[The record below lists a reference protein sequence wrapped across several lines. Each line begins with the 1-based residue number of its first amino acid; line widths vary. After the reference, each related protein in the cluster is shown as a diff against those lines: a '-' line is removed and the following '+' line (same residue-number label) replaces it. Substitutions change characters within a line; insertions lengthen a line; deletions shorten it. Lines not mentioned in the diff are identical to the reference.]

1 MGKADRGAVISVII
15 PVYNVEPY
23 LSDCIDS
30 ILTQT
35 YSELEV
41 IIVDDGSTDNCPA
54 LCDEYAKKDARVRV
68 IHKENGGLSDARNA
82 GLAVCSGEYLTF
94 VDGDDLLL
102 PDAVEVLYE
111 LALEYDASLVIGGH
125 VRFEGEPQR
134 DTGSDC
140 GEVIVMNSTEAM
152 KDTLENGC
160 ASWARLYRAEVHKDL
175 LFPKGEINEDEAIV
189 LRLLEAVESVVKT
202 ERKVY
207 LYRCRQSSITTSA
220 FSIQKLA
227 WYRHCK
233 ANLEWIRTHH
243 PELTSYAAARYRS
256 SITWSLT
263 EIALSD
269 GEYEEEV
276 EELLYELH
284 KERKVL
290 YNAPF
295 YTLKEKLLFI
305 MLSFLPFQVY
315 RILVYV
321 MRKIYEKI

>member
-41 IIVDDGSTDNCPA
+41 ILVDDGSPDNCGA
-54 LCDEYAKKDARVRV
+54 ICDEYAKKDARVRV

-94 VDGDDLLL
+94 VDSDDLLL

-207 LYRCRQSSITTSA
+207 LYRCRHSSITTSA

-269 GEYEEEV
+269 GEYEGEV
-276 EELLYELH
+276 EELLKEL
-284 KERKVL
+284 RKNKDVFL
-290 YNAPF
+290 NTPF
-295 YTLKEKLLFI
+295 KYKTDSYRMQILLH
-305 MLSFLPFQVY
+305 LPFRLY
-315 RILVYV
+315 KYAI
-321 MRKIYEKI
+321 KIKRGLI